1 VVFKNVN
8 IDSCS
13 SVKLVLIVS
22 VTFMNNHSL
31 FDTTWIEVNNSRFAD
46 IAK

>member
-1 VVFKNVN
+1 MF
-8 IDSCS
+8 I
-13 SVKLVLIVS
+13 
-22 VTFMNNHSL
+22 NNHSL